1 MTDYIP
7 PPRSDGTI
15 QTARVKQPWPKDK
28 LFKILS
34 IDGGGIK
41 GVFPAAYLA
50 EIERLYLNGESIANY
65 FDMVAGTSTG
75 GIIALGLAK
84 GLNSKE
90 VLKIYQHNGKK
101 IFPSTS
107 GWFGLRN
114 IRHILF
120 SKFDQKHLKNA
131 LLEVFEQTLINDAKI
146 RLVIPSFEGKHGEP
160 FIYKT
165 PHHPNYKLDKH
176 KRMVDV
182 ALHTAAAPTYFKA
195 IDDNGYI
202 MMDGGLWANNPIM
215 NALVDVLS
223 CYDVPRENIR
233 ILSIGNGNKNFKMS
247 KWAMIGGLIS
257 WASRA
262 FQAASIAQSKNALG
276 QAYLLI
282 GKNNIL
288 RIDLAENDNN
298 IGLDNAKRALAE
310 LPSFAKSY
318 AESSGVLVREAFLK
332 EKADHFVRSN

>member
-15 QTARVKQPWPKDK
+15 QIARVKQPWPKDK

-50 EIERLYLNGESIANY
+50 EIERLYLDGESIANY
-65 FDMVAGTSTG
+65 FDMIAGTSTG

-90 VLKIYQHNGKK
+90 VLKIYQNDGKK
-101 IFPSTS
+101 IFPSMK
-107 GWFGLRN
+107 GWFWWRS
-114 IRHILF
+114 IRHIFF
-120 SKFDQKHLKNA
+120 SKFDQKNLENA
-131 LLEVFEQTLINDAKI
+131 LQHVFEQSLINDAKI

-165 PHHPNYKLDKH
+165 PHHPDYKNDKH
-176 KRMVDV
+176 KLMVDV
-182 ALHTAAAPTYFKA
+182 GLHTAAAPTYFKA

-247 KWAMIGGLIS
+247 NWAMIGGLAS
-257 WASRA
+257 WAKRA
-262 FQAASIAQSKNALG
+262 FHAASIAQSKNALG
-276 QAYLLI
+276 QAFLLI
-282 GKNNIL
+282 GKNNIT
-288 RIDLAENDNN
+288 RIDLAENQNN
-298 IGLDNAKRALAE
+298 IELDDADRALNE
-310 LPSFAKSY
+310 LPSFAKAY
-318 AESSGVLVREAFLK
+318 AESSGATIKEIFLK
-332 EKADHFVRSN
+332 SKADEFIPSN